1 MGSSPSA
8 DLSYDM
14 DRWWVREWQK
24 IQSEEGLYRYYRLAL
39 RQNLWGE
46 WELIKSWG
54 RIGQRPT
61 RVVALSAA
69 ELEHAGI
76 LAAALALAVA
86 KARKRHDYFSDGA

>member
-69 ELEHAGI
+69 ELEHAEI
-76 LAAALALAVA
+76 LAAALAVA

>member
-1 MGSSPSA
+1 MPTTSSSS
-8 DLSYDM
+8 DLIYDM

-39 RQNLWGE
+39 RQDLWGE

-61 RVVALSAA
+61 RVVALSVA
-69 ELEHAGI
+69 EPEHAES
-76 LAAALALAVA
+76 LAAAVA
-86 KARKRHDYFSDGA
+86 KARKRHGYLPDGA